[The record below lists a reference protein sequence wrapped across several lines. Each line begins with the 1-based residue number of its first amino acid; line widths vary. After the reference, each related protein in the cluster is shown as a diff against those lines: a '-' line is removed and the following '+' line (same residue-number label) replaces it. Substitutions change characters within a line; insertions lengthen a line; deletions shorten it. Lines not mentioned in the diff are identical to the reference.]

1 MAPQGHDGFAVDAVK
16 RSTRRDLRCS
26 AQHVRDH
33 LPAGALALNIRRD
46 AMNIAEYALRPFLQ
60 PLAFFRWKFVR
71 TNDSARERR
80 EPCDRARCPD
90 TRLREEMR
98 VILAQSIAQNA
109 DELVVAIDKA
119 FAVDLERFVFSAR
132 SFCQALRHER
142 PLFADRA
149 ARLSHR
155 ACTRENRP

>member
-1 MAPQGHDGFAVDAVK
+1 
-16 RSTRRDLRCS
+16 
-26 AQHVRDH
+26 
-33 LPAGALALNIRRD
+33 
-46 AMNIAEYALRPFLQ
+46 MNIAEYALRPFLQ

-71 TNDSARERR
+71 TNDSAWERR
-80 EPCDRARCPD
+80 EPCDRARCRG

-132 SFCQALRHER
+132 SS
-142 PLFADRA
+142 
-149 ARLSHR
+149 ARRCGTSVPCSLIAR
-155 ACTRENRP
+155 RDYLTVRGAQNRP